1 MLSNNAGFMEF
12 MNVLEVTR
20 ALVGPSADFDHW
32 WNHRYQQEVRPE
44 LDELSTIPRIEDFI
58 GAYALASKGQIEDLL
73 AACTEEA
80 LEAAGDIRIDLVEE
94 LLCQTRLIAAE
105 AAGAGAAT
113 ALPEATVADA
123 PAQEPQ
129 AQLAANH
136 CLARAA

>member
-1 MLSNNAGFMEF
+1 MLSNNAGFMGF
-12 MNVLEVTR
+12 MNVIEVTG
-20 ALVGPSADFDHW
+20 ALVGLSADFDHW

-44 LDELSTIPRIEDFI
+44 LDKLSTIPRMEDFI

-73 AACTEEA
+73 AACTEDA

-94 LLCQTRLIAAE
+94 LLCQTRLMAAE
-105 AAGAGAAT
+105 AAGAAVVAAV
-113 ALPEATVADA
+113 PEASVADA

-136 CLARAA
+136 CLAWAA